1 MQVTE
6 TLADGLKREFRVVV
20 PAADL
25 ETRLNDRLVQI
36 KDRVRLNG
44 FRPGKV
50 PVSHLKRVYGRSVMV
65 EAIEEAVREANTKIV
80 SDNGFKLA
88 MDPKVSLPTAESE
101 IEGIIAGRSDLSYTV
116 ALEVVPP
123 ITLADFKGIKLEKL
137 VADVTDAE
145 VDEALQKIADQN
157 RPFSA
162 KPEGAKVEQGDRV
175 VINFTGRIDGQP
187 FEGGTGE
194 DIAVLVGSGGFIPGF
209 EEQLVGMTAGEM
221 RLVKATFP
229 KNYLSEALA
238 GKEAEFDVTA
248 KSIEAPGTVTIDD
261 AFAKSLGMESLDKLR
276 DAVKERI
283 QREHTAASRQKLKRT
298 LLDELDKLHKFAPPP
313 TLVEEEFNNVW
324 RTVTSDLQAQG
335 RTFAD
340 EGTTEEA
347 AKEEYRAIADRR
359 VRLGL
364 VLAEIG
370 EKNNIKVT
378 DDEVTRALVERARQ
392 FPGREQEIWDYY
404 RKNPSALASLRAPI
418 FEEKVIDFVVELAQ
432 VTEKPVS
439 REELYKEEDE
449 SRAA

>member
-25 ETRLNDRLVQI
+25 ETRLNDRLAQI

-65 EAIEEAVREANTKIV
+65 EAIEEVVREANAKIV
-80 SDNGFKLA
+80 TDNNFKLA
-88 MDPKVSLPTAESE
+88 MDPKISLPTAENE
-101 IEGIIAGRSDLSYTV
+101 IEGVIAGRSDLAYTV

-123 ITLADFKGIKLEKL
+123 ITLADFKGVKLEKL
-137 VADVTDAE
+137 VSDVTDAE
-145 VDEALQKIADQN
+145 VDEAVQKIADQN
-157 RPFSA
+157 RPFAA
-162 KPEGAKVEQGDRV
+162 KPDGATVERGDRV
-175 VINFTGRIDGQP
+175 VINFTGRIDGAP

-209 EEQLVGMTAGEM
+209 EDQLVGMAAGET
-221 RLVKATFP
+221 RIVKVTFP
-229 KNYLSEALA
+229 KNYTSEALA
-238 GKEAEFDVTA
+238 GKDAEFDVVA
-248 KSIEAPGTVTIDD
+248 KSIEAPGTVTLDD
-261 AFAKSLGMESLDKLR
+261 EFAKSLGMESLAKLR
-276 DAVKERI
+276 EAVKDRI
-283 QREHTAASRQKLKRT
+283 EREHAAASRQKLKRA
-298 LLDELDKLHKFAPPP
+298 LLDQLDQLHKFAPPP

-324 RTVTSDLQAQG
+324 NTITSDLKAQG
-335 RTFAD
+335 RSFAE

-347 AKEEYRAIADRR
+347 AKEEYRGIADRR

-378 DDEVTRALVERARQ
+378 DEEVTRALVERARQ

-404 RKNPSALASLRAPI
+404 RKNPSALAALRAPI
-418 FEEKVIDFVVELAQ
+418 FEEKVVDFVIELAQ
-432 VTEKPVS
+432 VTERRVS
-439 REELYKEEDE
+439 REELYKEEED
-449 SRAA
+449 SPAA